1 VSGHNKK
8 AIYLVVLVVIAV
20 VVGLTVWKS
29 LSSSQ
34 FVTLRAGSVTY
45 ELTDA
50 TSLAQQEKGLG
61 DRSSLPTNQGMLF
74 SFSGS
79 GVRCFWMKDMEFPL
93 DIIWLSST
101 KQVVY
106 IQSNALPSSYP
117 KTFCPAASAQYVIEL
132 NSGQTK
138 LKHIHIGQTLAF

>member
-106 IQSNALPSSYP
+106 IQSHALPSSYP